1 MQKPQ
6 FRNFL
11 ALCSAKIVVRCQL
24 TVDRR
29 SLCRKLSTINCQ
41 LSTKLCVIFFLIVS
55 SISKTDAQVGKG
67 AGNANFL
74 DFNVKSYYFGIT
86 LGSNNSDYLVH
97 RSKDFLPGAN
107 DSIAGV
113 TSVQGP
119 GLNLAIV
126 SNLKLGDYFDIRFLP
141 GFSFAERDVNYSA
154 VRRGATIPSQKIE
167 SVFVE
172 LPFHVRYKSAPYN
185 DKRFFEGPWM
195 HVYKGKY
202 YFSYSTGDTHNICY
216 AMGNNPYGPFTY
228 KGIILKPVDG
238 WTNHE
243 SIVEIKGKWYI
254 FYHDIQLSG
263 KTHLR
268 NVKVTELKYRKDGS
282 IIPIDAY
289 K

>member
-11 ALCSAKIVVRCQL
+11 ALRSAKIVDSCQL
-24 TVDRR
+24 TVDKL

-41 LSTKLCVIFFLIVS
+41 LSIKLCVIFFLIVS

-185 DKRFFEGPWM
+185 DKRFFVTTGL
-195 HVYKGKY
+195 KY
-202 YFSYSTGDTHNICY
+202 SYDIQSKNRDKIIINSLKVSPTDFQFEVGAGIQMFFPFFIFS
-216 AMGNNPYGPFTY
+216 P
-228 KGIILKPVDG
+228 
-238 WTNHE
+238 
-243 SIVEIKGKWYI
+243 EIKFSQGLGNILIY
-254 FYHDIQLSG
+254 QEGVPQSG
-263 KTHLR
+263 ILESLISRTFTISLHF
-268 NVKVTELKYRKDGS
+268 EG
-282 IIPIDAY
+282 
-289 K
+289 

>member
-1 MQKPQ
+1 
-6 FRNFL
+6 
-11 ALCSAKIVVRCQL
+11 L

-185 DKRFFEGPWM
+185 DKRFFVTTGL
-195 HVYKGKY
+195 KY
-202 YFSYSTGDTHNICY
+202 SYDIQSKNRDKIIINSLKVSPTDFQFEVGAGIQMFFPFFIFS
-216 AMGNNPYGPFTY
+216 P
-228 KGIILKPVDG
+228 
-238 WTNHE
+238 
-243 SIVEIKGKWYI
+243 EIKFSQGLGNILIY
-254 FYHDIQLSG
+254 QEGVPQSG
-263 KTHLR
+263 ILESLISRTFTISLHF
-268 NVKVTELKYRKDGS
+268 EG
-282 IIPIDAY
+282 
-289 K
+289 

>member
-6 FRNFL
+6 FRNIF
-11 ALCSAKIVVRCQL
+11 ALCSAKNLVVRCTSLLSCCSNIFLKLATSNYQL
-24 TVDRR
+24 T
-29 SLCRKLSTINCQ
+29 T
-41 LSTKLCVIFFLIVS
+41 TCVFLLAI

-154 VRRGATIPSQKIE
+154 VRRGATIPTQRIE

-172 LPFHVRYKSAPYN
+172 LPFHVRYKSAPYH
-185 DKRFFEGPWM
+185 DKRFFVTTGL
-195 HVYKGKY
+195 KY
-202 YFSYSTGDTHNICY
+202 SYDIQSKNRDKIIINSLKVSPTDFQFEVGAGIQMFFPFFIFS
-216 AMGNNPYGPFTY
+216 P
-228 KGIILKPVDG
+228 
-238 WTNHE
+238 
-243 SIVEIKGKWYI
+243 EIKFSQGLGNILIYQEGI
-254 FYHDIQLSG
+254 PQSG
-263 KTHLR
+263 ILESLISRTFTISLHF
-268 NVKVTELKYRKDGS
+268 EG
-282 IIPIDAY
+282 
-289 K
+289 

>member
-11 ALCSAKIVVRCQL
+11 ALCSAKIVDSCQL
-24 TVDRR
+24 TVD

-41 LSTKLCVIFFLIVS
+41 LSIKLCVIFFLIVS

-185 DKRFFEGPWM
+185 DKRFFVTTGL
-195 HVYKGKY
+195 KY
-202 YFSYSTGDTHNICY
+202 SYDIQSKNRDKIIINSLKVSPTDFQFEVGAGIQMFFPFFIFS
-216 AMGNNPYGPFTY
+216 P
-228 KGIILKPVDG
+228 
-238 WTNHE
+238 
-243 SIVEIKGKWYI
+243 EIKFSQGLGNILIY
-254 FYHDIQLSG
+254 QEGVPQSG
-263 KTHLR
+263 ILESLISRTFTISLHF
-268 NVKVTELKYRKDGS
+268 EG
-282 IIPIDAY
+282 
-289 K
+289 

>member
-6 FRNFL
+6 FRNFI
-11 ALCSAKIVVRCQL
+11 ALCSAKKLVVSCFFYGIQ
-24 TVDRR
+24 
-29 SLCRKLSTINCQ
+29 CFKLSHKLTTHNFQRTIIC
-41 LSTKLCVIFFLIVS
+41 IFLIGF

-113 TSVQGP
+113 SSVQGP

-154 VRRGATIPSQKIE
+154 VRRGATIPTQKIE

-185 DKRFFEGPWM
+185 DKRFFVTTGL
-195 HVYKGKY
+195 KY
-202 YFSYSTGDTHNICY
+202 SYDIQSKNRDKIIINSLKVSPTDFQFEVGAGIQMFFPFFIFS
-216 AMGNNPYGPFTY
+216 P
-228 KGIILKPVDG
+228 
-238 WTNHE
+238 
-243 SIVEIKGKWYI
+243 EIKFSQGLGNILIYQEGI
-254 FYHDIQLSG
+254 PQSG
-263 KTHLR
+263 ILESLISRTFTISLHF
-268 NVKVTELKYRKDGS
+268 EG
-282 IIPIDAY
+282 
-289 K
+289 

>member
-11 ALCSAKIVVRCQL
+11 ALRSAKIVDSCQL
-24 TVDRR
+24 TVDKL

-185 DKRFFEGPWM
+185 DKRFFVTTGL
-195 HVYKGKY
+195 KY
-202 YFSYSTGDTHNICY
+202 SYDIQSKNRDKIIINSLKVSPTDFQFEVGAGIQMFFPFFIFS
-216 AMGNNPYGPFTY
+216 P
-228 KGIILKPVDG
+228 
-238 WTNHE
+238 
-243 SIVEIKGKWYI
+243 EIKFSQGLGNILIY
-254 FYHDIQLSG
+254 QEGVPQSG
-263 KTHLR
+263 ILESLISRTFTISLHF
-268 NVKVTELKYRKDGS
+268 EG
-282 IIPIDAY
+282 
-289 K
+289 